1 MNKEK
6 IRQLI
11 AEIITNIGWEKAFN
25 TLEDK
30 LLSKSLDKLVEHVD
44 LKEREL
50 DKPAVDIFNLQE
62 KVDDAFDLDLFELVE
77 QLPIWQ
83 DEYLKASE
91 SFQVSLA
98 KIKTSARETCKAIE
112 EFKLEFDNELRL
124 YTSTS
129 ENINANTLYARV
141 ILSEKRM
148 KAIFKALKVNRIEIQ
163 NDYDLLCSD
172 LLSLSKFTE
181 RKYKRHNSK
190 MEELRKQLKKQ
201 EKEKYKKIFNY
212 KDLVRLA
219 IKQGFEYDRTSG
231 DHLIYYNKQSK
242 NIAVI
247 PAHTQMKYSTMLSVQ
262 KMIYAHEV
270 A

>member
-1 MNKEK
+1 MNREK
-6 IRQLI
+6 INKII

-30 LLSKSLDKLVEHVD
+30 LLSKSLDKLVDYVN

-91 SFQVSLA
+91 SFQESLA

-129 ENINANTLYARV
+129 DNINFNILYARV
-141 ILSEKRM
+141 CLSDKRLQ
-148 KAIFKALKVNRIEIQ
+148 AIIKALKVDNIAIQ

-172 LLSLSKFTE
+172 LLSLSRFTE
-181 RKYKRHNSK
+181 RKYKRHNQK

-201 EKEKYKKIFNY
+201 KREKYKKLFHY
-212 KDLVRLA
+212 KDLVKLA
-219 IKQGFEYDRTSG
+219 IQQGFEYIRSNG
-231 DHLIYYNKQSK
+231 DHLIYRNKNQD
-242 NIAVI
+242 IAII

-262 KMIYAHEV
+262 KMIYAREV
-270 A
+270 V